1 MIRYNK
7 MLAGAL
13 AMMSFFTVPLGNF
26 VFTDG
31 ESTELVAQEIIQ
43 KSRDGDESIPEED
56 IKEEDIKEEDLS
68 EVPKEDIAE
77 EDTTQEDMTEVD
89 ASDEETDDEL
99 FEEEGTQKAEGK
111 DSSEETESAG
121 EVIREDGDS
130 FVERVILLDSEGNE
144 VTGGMSLSKRYRLR
158 YELISP
164 LQIQLNTGDVMR
176 PPYMEKGKTYLLPG
190 ITDDFMNFTGSITVK
205 ASDSDGNMVT
215 VATVEIGD
223 DGIPVFIVDADLDK
237 GSVLDSYFEIE
248 ISLNQEK
255 IGDSEDYIFTLPK
268 GGSAQAEI
276 EENKKLP
283 PDIEKEA
290 VFYDRGSHTIT
301 WRIRVENP
309 VKPKDNLYPLKF
321 TDVIE
326 EGQTYV
332 ENSFRVTEPEGLIPE
347 EFEISGNQ
355 MTWQYSDETG
365 NAGIQYEYQTRVDIL
380 ALLESNITNDDIEV
394 SARNILSVA
403 GEDGSRVV
411 DDIIAFQPITGK
423 TPVTIEKTGEQIQYN
438 ETEDTGEIE
447 WTIIITANGYA
458 LSNLTVYDYFEAG
471 AAKVS
476 LKGEPACNP
485 LPTGGRGYDS
495 SQGITNGKRYQWS
508 YHIGDVSEKETY
520 TITYTSVIENYSEY
534 LKKNNEIHPRNE
546 AWFDFYHPMDDGISL
561 KEFHGGVTTAFA
573 KGVSANIIDKTGA
586 YNPSTHQITWTI
598 VVNPN
603 QTELLN
609 AEITDK
615 IPEGQ
620 RYVPPAVMEPN
631 DIPFTTVEDKS
642 NNTVTFSFGKEGLS
656 GRTTVITLITELEDD
671 EAYKW
676 ANNWSGILENSVT
689 LKADSLPRD
698 GVADVGRVSA
708 KCMVIE
714 KELGDFDY
722 AAHTI
727 PVTVTINHNNMRLT
741 GAVVTDRLSEYGLKL
756 VTEKGVQIDGIS
768 LREGTDESRPSY
780 RYDGSTLVI
789 YPQEVLTGR
798 ANITFTVQASDEYM
812 YACRTDTVIE
822 FNNIATL
829 TSDQYGEGTDA
840 EDSATMRNRPV
851 VKNGM
856 LHPETGIISYTVEFN
871 RTLAFLPNNLIL
883 TDTLPAGLLLKQST
897 VKLWKARV
905 DSDSGVMS
913 KTEKEAV
920 GYDVKVSASE
930 DNIVMQVFLPGG
942 KQAYI
947 LEYDVQIVDKDK
959 APFVNRVDVSGYPGG
974 GEESS
979 TSFGRTQ
986 IAGARLENLI
996 YIKVKKV
1003 DNFDMPLAGAV
1014 FALKQ
1019 GDDLIL
1025 VGCTGED
1032 GYITFAGVS
1041 PNTEYTIEELQTPKG
1056 YMGNSEEWTFTT
1068 GTKGGVEYALER
1080 IFVNQEASDEQE
1092 SVPGSSDNGSNS
1104 NGSSGSVST
1113 SDSVTENIDSE
1124 SFDVSEYPANVE
1136 TLLPSDNHESFG
1148 MMTGLPKTGGFWG
1161 SGIMYIIGAVLAAVG
1176 FIVIAGTLFMNVY
1189 ARQRSVGEIAAF
1201 EARLGLKELTG
1212 KNFTNA
1218 GEEEVSSMPVQELAD
1233 ENGVIAVLSIP
1244 SISCKEVVK
1253 EGSNRGI
1260 LAKALGHMEGT
1271 AFPGRMGNCVI
1282 AGHRNYN
1289 FGLYFNRLNEVVKG
1303 DEITLTTRE
1312 KVYTYTVTEIK
1323 VVEPK
1328 EISILE
1334 QTEDTRLT
1342 LITCTP
1348 IYIATHRLIVV
1359 AQLNSME

>member
-7 MLAGAL
+7 ILAGAL
-13 AMMSFFTVPLGNF
+13 AILSFLTVPLGNF

-31 ESTELVAQEIIQ
+31 EGAELVAQEIARKNQ
-43 KSRDGDESIPEED
+43 DVDENMSEED
-56 IKEEDIKEEDLS
+56 ISEEDLS
-68 EVPKEDIAE
+68 EMPEEDIME
-77 EDTTQEDMTEVD
+77 ENMADED
-89 ASDEETDDEL
+89 ASDEETDDEPTTK
-99 FEEEGTQKAEGK
+99 EGTQEAGGE
-111 DSSEETESAG
+111 DSGEETVLSG
-121 EVIREDGDS
+121 EVTREDGDS

-144 VTGGMSLSKRYRLR
+144 VTGGMSFSKRYRLR

-190 ITDDFMNFTGSITVK
+190 ITDDFMNFTGSIAVK
-205 ASDSDGNMVT
+205 ASDSDGNIVT
-215 VATVEIGD
+215 IATVEIGD

-237 GSVLDSYFEIE
+237 GSVLDGYFEIE
-248 ISLNQEK
+248 VSLNQEK
-255 IGDSEDYIFTLPK
+255 IGDSEDYTFTLPK

-276 EENKKLP
+276 EENKKLS
-283 PDIEKEA
+283 PDIAKEA
-290 VFYDRGSHTIT
+290 VFYDEDSNTIT
-301 WRIRVENP
+301 WRITVENP
-309 VKPKDNLYPLKF
+309 AKPDKNLYPLKF

-326 EGQTYV
+326 DGQTYV
-332 ENSFRVTEPEGLIPE
+332 ENSFQITEPEGLVPE
-347 EFEISGNQ
+347 KFEISGNR

-365 NAGIQYEYQTRVDIL
+365 NARIQYEYQTKADIL
-380 ALLESNITNDDIEV
+380 ALLESNITNDDIKV

-403 GEDGSRVV
+403 GEDGSRFV
-411 DDIIAFQPITGK
+411 DDIIASLPVTGK
-423 TPVTIEKTGEQIQYN
+423 TPASIEKTGKQMQYN
-438 ETEDTGEIE
+438 EAEDTGEIE
-447 WTIIITANGYA
+447 WTIIITANGYD

-471 AAKVS
+471 MAKVS
-476 LKGEPACNP
+476 LKGEPVCNP
-485 LPTGGRGYDS
+485 SPIGGRGYDS
-495 SQGITNGKRYQWS
+495 SQGINNGKRYQWS
-508 YHIGDVSEKETY
+508 YHIGDVSGEEIY
-520 TITYTSVIENYSEY
+520 IITYTSVIENYSEY

-546 AWFDFYHPMDDGISL
+546 AWFEFYHPMDDGTFH
-561 KEFHGGVTTAFA
+561 KKFHGAVAAAVA
-573 KGVSANIIDKTGA
+573 KGVSANIIDKTGTYDPA
-586 YNPSTHQITWTI
+586 THQITWTI

-603 QTELLN
+603 QTVLPD

-615 IPEGQ
+615 IPKGQ
-620 RYVPPAVMEPN
+620 RYIPPAVIEPG

-656 GRTTVITLITELEDD
+656 GRTAVITLVTELEDD
-671 EAYKW
+671 EAHKW
-676 ANNWSGILENSVT
+676 ANNWSGTLENSVT
-689 LKADSLPRD
+689 LKADSLAKD
-698 GVADVGRVSA
+698 GVTDVGRVSA

-714 KELGDFDY
+714 KEMDDFDY
-722 AAHTI
+722 VTHTI
-727 PVTVTINHNNMRLT
+727 PVTITINHNNMRLT

-756 VTEKGVQIDGIS
+756 VTQNGVQINGIS

-780 RYDGSTLVI
+780 SYDGSTLVI

-798 ANITFTVQASDEYM
+798 ANITFTVQVSDEYM
-812 YACRTDTVIE
+812 DVHRSDTVID
-822 FNNIATL
+822 FDNVATL

-840 EDSATMRNRPV
+840 EDAVTMRNRPV

-856 LHPETGIISYTVEFN
+856 LHPETGIITYVVELN
-871 RTLAFLPNNLIL
+871 RTLAPLPENLIL
-883 TDTLPAGLLLKQST
+883 TDMLPDGLLLKRST
-897 VKLWKARV
+897 VKLWEARV
-905 DSDSGVMS
+905 DGGTGVMS
-913 KTEKEAV
+913 KTGKEAV

-930 DNIVMQVFLPGG
+930 DNIVLQVSLPSG
-942 KQAYI
+942 KKAYI
-947 LEYDVQIVDKDK
+947 LEYDVQIVDKNK
-959 APFVNRVDVSGYPGG
+959 APFVNRVDVSGYPGD

-1019 GDDLIL
+1019 KDDLIL

-1041 PNTEYTIEELQTPKG
+1041 PNTEYTIAELQTPKG
-1056 YMGNSEEWTFTT
+1056 YVATSEEWTFTT

-1080 IFVNQEASDEQE
+1080 TFVNQEASDEQE
-1092 SVPGSSDNGSNS
+1092 SVPGSSSNGSNS
-1104 NGSSGSVST
+1104 NGSSGSVSP
-1113 SDSVTENIDSE
+1113 SVPMTEDIVSE
-1124 SFDVSEYPANVE
+1124 SSYVSEHLENVE
-1136 TLLPSDNHESFG
+1136 TSLPFGEQERMSDNHEAFG
-1148 MMTGLPKTGGFWG
+1148 TMMGLPKTGGFWG
-1161 SGIMYIIGAVLAAVG
+1161 SGIMYIIGAVLVTVG
-1176 FIVIAGTLFMNVY
+1176 FLVTAGTLFVNMY
-1189 ARQRSVGEIAAF
+1189 ARQRNAGEITTF
-1201 EARLGLKELTG
+1201 EAGLCLEELTG
-1212 KNFTNA
+1212 KTFTDT
-1218 GEEEVSSMPVQELAD
+1218 GEEESSSIPVQELAD

-1244 SISCKEVVK
+1244 SISCKEAVK
-1253 EGSNRGI
+1253 EGSSSGI

-1271 AFPGRMGNCVI
+1271 ALPGRIGNCVI

-1289 FGLYFNRLNEVVKG
+1289 FGLYFNRLNEVKAG

-1312 KVYTYTVTEIK
+1312 GVYTYIVTETR

-1359 AQLNSME
+1359 AELVTME